1 MRTVSPEKVSFRSYT
16 HGSRI
21 AIVLRA
27 SEDVTGNIPLHVKGE
42 GGVTVEPTILAA
54 NDAATAAPVDF
65 SKGTLVGVSLTKGVP
80 CTILLELDEGPRL
93 CLSLE

>member
-1 MRTVSPEKVSFRSYT
+1 M
-16 HGSRI
+16 
-21 AIVLRA
+21 
-27 SEDVTGNIPLHVKGE
+27 
-42 GGVTVEPTILAA
+42 TVEPTILAA